1 MTVYILITFLVAGIY
16 LLLQVDLTRQW
27 NGLQKS
33 PIAQVGSLPF
43 VSVVVALRNEVDH
56 IETLLSSLQNQDY
69 PGHLYELILVDN
81 HSTDDSV
88 ATARRFL
95 IPQPYTQ
102 IVDLS
107 AFLPEHQAFKKEAL
121 TQGIKLSR
129 GSIILTTDA
138 DCQVPKTWIS
148 SIVNYLITTSCQLVT
163 GPVMISHPGNLI
175 GQYQQL
181 DLCGLMVATGGG
193 LQNQY
198 LLMANGANLAFYKS
212 KFHELGGYGDAR
224 SLSSGD
230 DVLLIHKFYRN
241 QPDNIG
247 FIKDD
252 RAIVL
257 TQSVPYLNSFI
268 HQRHRWAS
276 KAAQY
281 DHLPTKIVALIVF
294 ANSFLLFMHLI
305 AGVLW
310 NMTYLWILL
319 AHMLIKVIAD
329 SILLYTGISFFKIP
343 FSWQQWVLAHLLNP
357 VINAIIPLQTIIV
370 KPYRWKGRTTS

>member
-1 MTVYILITFLVAGIY
+1 MTIYVLITFLVAGTY
-16 LLLQVDLTRQW
+16 LLLQIDLTRQW

-33 PIAQVGSLPF
+33 SIAQVGSLPF
-43 VSVVVALRNEVDH
+43 VTVVVAFRNEADH
-56 IETLLSSLQNQDY
+56 IAALLSTLHNQDY
-69 PGHLYELILVDN
+69 PDHLYELILVDN

-88 ATARRFL
+88 TIARRFRK
-95 IPQPYTQ
+95 PHPDTQ

-107 AFLPEHQAFKKEAL
+107 AFLPQQEAFKKEAL
-121 TQGIKLSR
+121 THGIKLSG

-138 DCQVPKTWIS
+138 DCQVPETWVS

-163 GPVMISHPGNLI
+163 GPVMISHSNNLI

-193 LQNQY
+193 LRNQY

-212 KFHELGGYGDAR
+212 KFYELGGYGDAR

-230 DVLLIHKFYRN
+230 DVLLLHKFYRN
-241 QPDNIG
+241 EPDNVG

-257 TQSVPYLNSFI
+257 TQSVPDLSSLI
-268 HQRHRWAS
+268 QQRHRWAS
-276 KAAQY
+276 KATQY

-294 ANSFLLFMHLI
+294 ANSSLLFIHLI
-305 AGVLW
+305 TGVLW
-310 NMTYLWILL
+310 NKTYLWILL
-319 AHMLIKVIAD
+319 AHMLIKLIAD
-329 SILLYTGISFFKIP
+329 SILLHTGISFFKIP
-343 FSWQQWVLAHLLNP
+343 FSWRQWVVAHLFNP
-357 VINAIIPLQTIIV
+357 VINTMIPLQTMIV